1 LFPGFTF
8 STLLEELLVFTQSPK
23 VRDFISQ
30 SERYYSTYVE
40 FSLEISQNEMTDTS
54 KQLIWL
60 LCKFLQE
67 IEKLNQT
74 GKQEVLA
81 QCNQ

>member
-1 LFPGFTF
+1 
-8 STLLEELLVFTQSPK
+8 LLEELLVFTQSPK

-67 IEKLNQT
+67 IEELNQT